1 MRSRLLPGLA
11 CAALA
16 ATPIRAQGE
25 GGFPEVHAMAFGDVV
40 YSAGR
45 DSANGF
51 RLGQA
56 VGHLNARL
64 TSRLAFFAEI
74 SATARESSFDV
85 EAERLIIRYDFRDE
99 LKLSAGRFHTPLG
112 YWNAAYHH
120 GAWLQTTVDRPEM
133 VRFGGTLIPAH
144 FVGFLA
150 EGSVP
155 ASGVS
160 YSLGVGNGRGR
171 LLSRGGEAGDANT
184 SLAVVASL
192 RVRPATLR
200 AVEVGVSAYGDR
212 VTPADGTD
220 SEERMYAAHLV
231 WNPAAAEVIGEYTVI
246 THEARQGGSLPT
258 SSGVGYLQAGYRTRA
273 SITPYARIERTS
285 VAADDAPFAALV
297 PGYRAGIAGVRYD
310 FAPLAAL
317 KAEYRRERRA
327 EARWFDTVHLQVSFV
342 VPSLGGGDAPAAA
355 PHAETHP

>member
-16 ATPIRAQGE
+16 ATPLCAQHGGE
-25 GGFPEVHAMAFGDVV
+25 FPELHAMAFGDVV

-45 DSANGF
+45 DSADGF

-74 SATARESSFDV
+74 SASAREAGFAV

-99 LKLSAGRFHTPLG
+99 LKLSAGRYHTPVG

-120 GAWLQTTVDRPEM
+120 GAWLQTTVDRPHM
-133 VRFGGTLIPAH
+133 VRFGGILIPAH
-144 FVGFLA
+144 FVGLLA

-155 ASGVS
+155 TSGVS

-171 LLSRGGEAGDANT
+171 ILSRGGETGDANA

-192 RVRPATLR
+192 RVRPATFPG
-200 AVEVGVSAYGDR
+200 VEAGVSAYGDR
-212 VTPADGTD
+212 VSPAEGAESD
-220 SEERMYAAHLV
+220 ERMYAAHLL
-231 WNPAAAEVIGEYTVI
+231 WSPAAAEIIGEYTLI

-258 SSGVGYLQAGYRTRA
+258 SSSAGYLQAGYRTGA
-273 SITPYARIERTS
+273 SLTPYARVERMK
-285 VAADDAPFAALV
+285 VAAGDLPFAPLA
-297 PGYRAGIAGVRYD
+297 PGYRAAIAGIRYD

-317 KAEYRRERRA
+317 KAEYRRERFA
-327 EARWFDTVHLQVSFV
+327 GPRWSGAVHLQVSFV
-342 VPSLGGGDAPAAA
+342 VPAHVGGDAPPAV
-355 PHAETHP
+355 PES